1 MLSFTGA
8 GAANNVQERARRR
21 LLRQP
26 FCGFKFVT
34 ILEKKK
40 KKKKNGE
47 EEEEEDVDEER

>member
-1 MLSFTGA
+1 VLSFTGA

-40 KKKKNGE
+40 KKKNGE

>member
-21 LLRQP
+21 LRLQP
-26 FCGFKFVT
+26 LFVT
-34 ILEKKK
+34 ILEKK

-47 EEEEEDVDEER
+47 EEEEEEEDVDEER

>member
-8 GAANNVQERARRR
+8 GAANNVQERAGRR

>member
-1 MLSFTGA
+1 VLSFTGA

-21 LLRQP
+21 LRRQP

-40 KKKKNGE
+40 KKNGE